1 VQAVLAG
8 LALTI
13 LLIVFAVPAAYAL
26 ARLRYPAKRAS
37 GCTVAQPWLSTP
49 QTPQTQTGATP
60 PPAAAPQTTGGQV
73 MSQSPSGATSTLPTD
88 KGTAGGNS
96 GTSGGNSSGSK
107 Q

>member
-1 VQAVLAG
+1 MRSNLWLTTLAVVLAS
-8 LALTI
+8 
-13 LLIVFAVPAAYAL
+13 PAFGQA
-26 ARLRYPAKRAS
+26 
-37 GCTVAQPWLSTP
+37 LSTP